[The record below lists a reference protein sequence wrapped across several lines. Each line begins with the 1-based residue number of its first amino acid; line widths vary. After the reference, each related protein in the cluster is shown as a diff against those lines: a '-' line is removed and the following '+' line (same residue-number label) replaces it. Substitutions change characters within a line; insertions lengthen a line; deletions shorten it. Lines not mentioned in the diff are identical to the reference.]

1 MNHSAQASAPA
12 EGWLA
17 KVDAF
22 LGGWI
27 SGWNPYDPDKLKER
41 TLAPV
46 AVEESNIRKRATQ
59 IFLLFFGLFLGWA
72 TMAPLDAG
80 VSVQGSVVVMGNRK
94 AVQHPSGGVVQEIL
108 VKEGDEVS
116 AGQVLLRIN
125 PLKSDAEMT
134 SVELQYINLLAS
146 ESRLKSERDG
156 LSAIVWPEELNK
168 RFGRQDSRVSEAKKL
183 QEQLFNSRKADF
195 TAQVSSFNEQ
205 IAGLSGVLKLRQ
217 EQAKTLEQERS
228 SSLQLAND
236 GFVPQNQANQAARA
250 KIEVDSGI
258 VNTQAEISRARVQIS
273 QVRTQFL
280 KDVDTQLQEIQK
292 TRDAV
297 SGRMESVKFDQEA
310 AVVRAPAS
318 GTVVQLK
325 VFTAS
330 GVITGGQVLMEIVPK
345 NQSLAVDVHIPPT
358 LIDKVNVGMLAD
370 MRFVAFNQTTT
381 PVIPGRVA
389 VVGADKQA
397 GTTPNEPEFYL
408 GQIQTTAEG
417 RKLLGDLKVQPG
429 MPVDVVIKSGERSF
443 MSYVLKPLSDK
454 FARAMKD

>member
-408 GQIQTTAEG
+408 GQIQTTSEG